1 MVAGTKTPKNEHE
14 NLDNYLRVRLT
25 ASEKK
30 LLEKMAAEHEVSV
43 SFYVRRKLF
52 NNNLNMYM
60 RANGKTFL

>member
-1 MVAGTKTPKNEHE
+1 MVKGTTKQKGYE

-25 ASEKK
+25 ASEKE
-30 LLEKMAAEHEVSV
+30 LLEKMAAEHEVTV

-52 NNNLNMYM
+52 NDGLNAYM